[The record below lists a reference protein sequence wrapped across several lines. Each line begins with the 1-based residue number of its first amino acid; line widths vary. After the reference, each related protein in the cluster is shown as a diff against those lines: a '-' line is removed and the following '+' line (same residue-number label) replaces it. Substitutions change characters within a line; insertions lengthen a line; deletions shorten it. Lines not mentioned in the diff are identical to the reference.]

1 MKSLLAGLLVLGFA
15 VGCESKVEDGGSGG
29 DGGSGATGA
38 SGGQGGDGG
47 GTAGNGGT
55 GGNTDCSAYQQLNNP
70 PQEVVSVVLQNDS
83 AKPVYIGS
91 LEAGCSGITGYRAE
105 TPNGEPVKTELQ
117 LCEFSCIDL
126 ALGSCGCPADCA
138 QPIVT
143 MIYPGGSYA
152 TSWVKQ
158 IFAPEEMPAECY
170 NDPGC
175 VQPSCMMGD
184 LPNSPLVF
192 LADGYPDL
200 GDCNEAICDC
210 DGGLVGSCI
219 VSGAT
224 IVSGTPAV
232 AQTEWD
238 ATADTITLRF
248 E

>member
-1 MKSLLAGLLVLGFA
+1 MKSLLAGLMVLGLA

-55 GGNTDCSAYQQLNNP
+55 GGNTDCSAYEQLESP
-70 PQEVVSVVLQNDS
+70 PQEVVAVVIQNNG
-83 AKPVYIGS
+83 AQPIYLGS
-91 LEAGCSGITGYRAE
+91 LEPGCAGLPGYYAE
-105 TPNGEPVKTELQ
+105 TPNGEPVKTELA
-117 LCEFSCIDL
+117 LCELTCADL
-126 ALGSCGCPADCA
+126 AQSSCGCAADCA
-138 QPIVT
+138 QPEVT
-143 MIYPGGSYA
+143 MIYPGGSYT
-152 TSWVKQ
+152 TSWVKRVFVQ
-158 IFAPEEMPAECY
+158 EAMPAACY
-170 NDPGC
+170 EDPLC
-175 VQPSCMMGD
+175 EQPSCWMQD
-184 LPNSPLVF
+184 QPNGALVF

-210 DGGLVGSCI
+210 DGGLTGSCI

-238 ATADTITLRF
+238 AAADTITLRF